1 MSLIEVRQLTS
12 SSRLGL
18 WRIEQTDIPSG
29 TELSRTSGVS
39 GTYGLSGTS
48 EVSVHLSPRQRE
60 RQAVEQ
66 LLRAVTGDPSASVG
80 HEASGKPF
88 VQLAGQL
95 QEVPSVHPQEVS
107 VHPHEEPAH
116 PHEVSALP
124 HISISHTKGYAAL
137 ILSDAEEVGI
147 DIEYLS
153 DRVERIAPRFI
164 RYDEHAE
171 TTLQK
176 LLLWSAKETVY
187 KLFSED
193 ALGFF
198 DMRLLTFADG
208 LMRVENIKRKIIVD
222 VCYET
227 TDDYVLTYAVLP
239 F

>member
-29 TELSRTSGVS
+29 SE
-39 GTYGLSGTS
+39 LSGTS
-48 EVSVHLSPRQRE
+48 GVSVHLSPRQRE

-66 LLRAVTGDPSASVG
+66 LLRAMTGNPSASVG

-95 QEVPSVHPQEVS
+95 QEVPSVHPQEEPALP
-107 VHPHEEPAH
+107 HEEPAHLHEEPAH

-124 HISISHTKGYAAL
+124 HISISHTTGYAAL

>member
-18 WRIEQTDIPSG
+18 WRIEQAVIPSG
-29 TELSRTSGVS
+29 TELSRTSG
-39 GTYGLSGTS
+39 
-48 EVSVHLSPRQRE
+48 VSVHLSPRQRE

-66 LLRAVTGDPSASVG
+66 LLRAMTGDPSASVG

-95 QEVPSVHPQEVS
+95 QEVPSVHPQE
-107 VHPHEEPAH
+107 EP
-116 PHEVSALP
+116 ALP

-208 LMRVENIKRKIIVD
+208 LMRVENTKRKIIVD

-239 F
+239 S